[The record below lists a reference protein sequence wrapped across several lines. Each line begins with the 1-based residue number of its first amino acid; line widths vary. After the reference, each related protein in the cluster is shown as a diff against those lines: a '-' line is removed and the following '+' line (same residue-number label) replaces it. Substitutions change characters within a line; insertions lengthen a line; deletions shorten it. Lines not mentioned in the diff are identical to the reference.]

1 MSDPESNE
9 PTQDE
14 VIEDSLDEEDDEYEI
29 PINERKLLWTVVA
42 VLAVFAV
49 VEGLTIVSWGS
60 RIRRLEQQ
68 VQGGVAVAQT
78 GGGGGGQ
85 GASQGGPPPGGGEKG
100 PPPGGGDAVG
110 GGGDGSLPPPMVTGR
125 AAEMMRVDE
134 FIVEKELDEAMAES
148 LRVLMEDSE
157 RKLEALPTKEATG
170 EITSAERITILEGE
184 LVRRE
189 QEAFKLLGDE
199 LATALQA
206 KLTTGGVKA
215 GAEGSAPPPPPPPPG
230 EDKKDPADATQ
241 AP

>member
-1 MSDPESNE
+1 MSDSDSKE
-9 PTQDE
+9 P
-14 VIEDSLDEEDDEYEI
+14 IEDDVVEDSVEEEDDEYEI

-68 VQGGVAVAQT
+68 LQSPGMVSR
-78 GGGGGGQ
+78 GGGGGGDR
-85 GASQGGPPPGGGEKG
+85 GPDSGGPPPGGGEI
-100 PPPGGGDAVG
+100 GGDNGGVG
-110 GGGDGSLPPPMVTGR
+110 GDTSPPPPMVTGR
-125 AAEMMRVDE
+125 AAVMMRVDE
-134 FIVEKELDEAMAES
+134 FIVENTLEEAMAES

-170 EITSAERITILEGE
+170 EITASERITILEGE

-189 QEAFKLLGDE
+189 QEAEKLLGAD
-199 LATALQA
+199 LAGKLQL
-206 KLTTGGVKA
+206 KLTTGGGGKPPK
-215 GAEGSAPPPPPPPPG
+215 GGDAPPPDKGPPPPADQVP
-230 EDKKDPADATQ
+230 PAATQ